1 MIKEIKKKWKEKT
14 VPAIVVNVIHKLDNE
29 LDSVF
34 PSVAFGIDH
43 FAVKEK
49 DRIKQWRLS
58 SFVEATLSTIK
69 PFDVSSEI
77 HYVMIHDDME

>member
-43 FAVKEK
+43 FAVNEK
-49 DRIKQWRLS
+49 HRIKTMEVELYCKGYVIYNNSISCYQWD
-58 SFVEATLSTIK
+58 T
-69 PFDVSSEI
+69 
-77 HYVMIHDDME
+77 